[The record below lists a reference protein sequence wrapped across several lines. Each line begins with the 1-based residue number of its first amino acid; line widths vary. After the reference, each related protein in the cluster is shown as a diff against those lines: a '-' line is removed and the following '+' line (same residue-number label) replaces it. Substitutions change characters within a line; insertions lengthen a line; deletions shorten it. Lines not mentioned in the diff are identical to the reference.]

1 MYKETCCVAFLTRI
15 LCLLSCFV
23 PADIL
28 SAQEMDLH
36 TTGKAEAGDQMP
48 LVPVF
53 AYKPEFYYGGRKL
66 EYKLPVGAESKKNAL
81 GFPAFRGSTQP
92 PYHAAALLIIGYDEP
107 EPVLLVDT
115 DFDYDFS
122 DESPLT
128 AKEGRHAYT
137 LRSSGRNAQSADYG
151 FALSV
156 FRLADTARTTELMK
170 MVGASNIT
178 YGNTLLPHHYWY
190 EQTNYNIMP
199 FLVTVKEKKY
209 RIGIMDRDNNL
220 VFGDKNTDRIVLAN
234 DLGVFS
240 ASSGPMSRPITD
252 STTIV
257 IGGQVFF
264 LKQVE
269 TDGSRIV
276 LEMLNTTAPVMAIGS
291 KLPSFSILM
300 MDNSKQDIIKISSQ
314 KRYTL
319 LDFWG
324 TWCTPCMQQF
334 PELKQLHKDF
344 SKQLTVVGMNKGDT
358 KEKVIEYVVEKNVE
372 WQNGIATD
380 EILKLLSVESFPTY
394 ILLDQ
399 QGKVIAFE
407 QQILRIRQ
415 IIEKLQT

>member
-1 MYKETCCVAFLTRI
+1 MYPETCCVAFLTRI

-28 SAQEMDLH
+28 SAQEMDLY
-36 TTGKAEAGDQMP
+36 TTGKAEAGGQMP

-53 AYKPEFYYGGRKL
+53 AFKPEFYYGGRKL
-66 EYKLPVGAESKKNAL
+66 EYKLPPGAESKKNAL

-122 DESPLT
+122 DETPLT
-128 AKEGRHAYT
+128 GKEGLHAYT
-137 LRSSGRNAQSADYG
+137 LRSMGRNTQSADYG
-151 FALSV
+151 FALSA
-156 FRLADTARTTELMK
+156 FRLADTARTAELMK

-178 YGNTLLPHHYWY
+178 YGNTLLPHYYWY

-199 FLVTVKEKKY
+199 FLVTVKGKEYKM
-209 RIGIMDRDNNL
+209 GIMDGDNNL
-220 VFGDKNTDRIVLAN
+220 VFGDKNRDRIVLAN

-257 IGGQVFF
+257 IGGQVFL

-269 TDGSRIV
+269 ADGRRMV
-276 LEMLNTTAPVMAIGS
+276 MEKLNTTAPVMAIGS
-291 KLPSFSILM
+291 KLPPFSIPM
-300 MDNSKQDIIKISSQ
+300 VDNSKQDIINIYNQ

-324 TWCTPCMQQF
+324 TWCAPCMQQF
-334 PELKQLHKDF
+334 PELQQLHKDF
-344 SKQLTVVGMNKGDT
+344 NKQLTVVGMNIGDT
-358 KEKVIEYVVEKNVE
+358 KERIIKYATEKKVE

-380 EILKLLSVESFPTY
+380 DILRLLVVESYPTY
-394 ILLDQ
+394 ILLDR

-407 QQILRIRQ
+407 QNISRIRQ
-415 IIEKLQT
+415 LIEKLLI